1 MKKNYL
7 WIIIIIVIIIIAS
20 FFIFKEK
27 KEVVEEVEEI
37 KLEFFQSKEEVVDL
51 FDELIVKFEK
61 EHPNIDIEQNNV
73 PSAGVVLKA
82 RLVKNDMP
90 DILAIGG
97 DFAYGEIAR
106 AGVLVDFSNDPILEK
121 IHKPYIEMIDKIAK
135 TETKNGIPYA
145 ANANTVLYN
154 VKKFKE
160 LGLDV
165 PKTWDEFIATCEKIK
180 ASGEIPLYLTF
191 KDTWTIMVPFNSI
204 IANLQG
210 DDFIEKRLKDETSFV
225 ERYGGIAEKLLVLL
239 DYGHDDNFGR
249 GYDDGNTSFANGK
262 SFMLIQGI
270 WAISSVKRAN
280 PDIEIGVFTLP
291 VRDKYEEN
299 RLVSGVDTVLAISNS
314 TKYSEA
320 AKEFVQFLIKEENIQ
335 YYINQE
341 RLYSCVKGVYQED
354 PDLIGIKEH
363 FETGRITSF
372 PDHYYPP
379 GMGVSNLAQEFLL
392 KKDVNEFL
400 KTLDSEWDKVVS
412 R

>member
-1 MKKNYL
+1 MKKFVVL
-7 WIIIIIVIIIIAS
+7 TLSVFLIVLVCSSIVSA
-20 FFIFKEK
+20 EK
-27 KEVVEEVEEI
+27 I

-51 FDELIVKFEK
+51 FDELIEKFEK
-61 EHPNIDIEQNNV
+61 ENPDIDIEQNCV
-73 PSAGVVLKA
+73 PSPGVVLKS
-82 RLVKNDMP
+82 RLVKNDIP

-97 DFAYGEIAR
+97 DSAYGEIAR
-106 AGVLVDFSNDPILEK
+106 AGVLVDFSGDPILEK
-121 IHKPYIEMIDKIAK
+121 VHEAYVEMIDKIAK

-160 LGLDV
+160 LGIDA
-165 PKTWDEFIATCEKIK
+165 PKTWDEFIAICEKIK
-180 ASGEIPLYLTF
+180 ASGEVPLYLTF
-191 KDTWTIMVPFNSI
+191 KTAWTIMVPFNSI
-204 IANLQG
+204 VANIQG
-210 DDFIEKRLKDETSFV
+210 DDFIEKRLKNETSFA
-225 ERYGGIAEKLLVLL
+225 EKYGEVAEKLLALL
-239 DYGHDDNFGR
+239 DYGHDDNFGV

-270 WAISSVKRAN
+270 WAISSVKKAN
-280 PDIEIGVFTLP
+280 PDIEIGVFALP
-291 VRDKYEEN
+291 VRDKYEDN
-299 RLVSGVDTVLAISNS
+299 RLVSGVDTVLSISNS
-314 TKYSEA
+314 TKYSKE

-354 PDLIGIKEH
+354 PDLIGIKEY

-379 GMGVSNLAQEFLL
+379 GMGVSNLAQEFLIN
-392 KKDVNEFL
+392 KDIDAFIE
-400 KTLDSEWDKVVS
+400 KLDNEWDKVVA

>member
-27 KEVVEEVEEI
+27 KEVVEEVEKI

-73 PSAGVVLKA
+73 PAAGVVLKA

-121 IHKPYIEMIDKIAK
+121 VHEAYVEMIDKIAK

-154 VKKFKE
+154 VKKFKD
-160 LGLDV
+160 LGIDA

-180 ASGEIPLYLTF
+180 ASGEVPLYLTF

-204 IANLQG
+204 VANLQG
-210 DDFIEKRLKDETSFV
+210 DDFIEKRMKNETSFA
-225 ERYGGIAEKLLVLL
+225 ERYGEIAEKLMVLL

-270 WAISSVKRAN
+270 WAISSVKKAN
-280 PDIEIGVFTLP
+280 PDIEIGVFALP
-291 VRDKYEEN
+291 VRDKYEDN
-299 RLVSGVDTVLAISNS
+299 RLVSGVDTVLGISNS
-314 TKYSEA
+314 TKYPEA
-320 AKEFVQFLIKEENIQ
+320 AKEFVQFLIKKENIQ

-341 RLYSCVKGVYQED
+341 RLYSCVKGVFQED
-354 PDLIGIKEH
+354 PDLVGIKEY

>member
-1 MKKNYL
+1 MKKFVVL
-7 WIIIIIVIIIIAS
+7 TLSVFLIVLVCSSIVSA
-20 FFIFKEK
+20 EK
-27 KEVVEEVEEI
+27 I

-51 FDELIVKFEK
+51 FDELIEKFEK
-61 EHPNIDIEQNNV
+61 EHPDIDIEQNCV
-73 PSAGVVLKA
+73 PSPGVVLKS
-82 RLVKNDMP
+82 RLVKNEMP

-97 DFAYGEIAR
+97 DSAYGEIAR

-121 IHKPYIEMIDKIAK
+121 IHEAYVEMIDKIAK

-160 LGLDV
+160 LGIDA

-180 ASGEIPLYLTF
+180 ASGEVPLYLTF
-191 KDTWTIMVPFNSI
+191 KTAWTIMVPFNSI
-204 IANLQG
+204 VANIQG
-210 DDFIEKRLKDETSFV
+210 DDFIEKRLKNETSFT
-225 ERYGGIAEKLLVLL
+225 ERYGEVAEKLLALL
-239 DYGHDDNFGR
+239 DYGHDDNFGV
-249 GYDDGNTSFANGK
+249 GYDDGNASFANGK

-280 PDIEIGVFTLP
+280 PDTEIGVFVLP
-291 VRDKYEEN
+291 VRDKYEDN
-299 RLVSGVDTVLAISNS
+299 RLVSGVDTVLGISKS
-314 TKYSEA
+314 TKYPEA

-341 RLYSCVKGVYQED
+341 RLYSCVKGIFQED
-354 PDLIGIKEH
+354 PDLVGIKEY

-372 PDHYYPP
+372 PDHYYPS

-392 KKDVNEFL
+392 KKDIDAFL
-400 KTLDSEWDKVVS
+400 EILDSEWDKVVS

>member
-1 MKKNYL
+1 MKKFVVL
-7 WIIIIIVIIIIAS
+7 TLFVFLVVLVCSSMVSA
-20 FFIFKEK
+20 EK
-27 KEVVEEVEEI
+27 I

-51 FDELIVKFEK
+51 FDELIEKFEK
-61 EHPNIDIEQNNV
+61 ENPDIDIEQNCV
-73 PSAGVVLKA
+73 PSPGVVLKS

-106 AGVLVDFSNDPILEK
+106 AGVLVDFSGDPILEK
-121 IHKPYIEMIDKIAK
+121 VHEAYLEMIGKIAK

-160 LGLDV
+160 LGIDA
-165 PKTWDEFIATCEKIK
+165 PKTWDEFIAICEKIK
-180 ASGEIPLYLTF
+180 ASGEVPLYLTF
-191 KDTWTIMVPFNSI
+191 KTAWTIMVPFNSI
-204 IANLQG
+204 VANIQG
-210 DDFIEKRLKDETSFV
+210 DDFIEKRLKNETSFT
-225 ERYGGIAEKLLVLL
+225 EIYGEVAEKLLALL
-239 DYGHDDNFGR
+239 DYGHDDNFGV

-280 PDIEIGVFTLP
+280 PDIEIGVFALP
-291 VRDKYEEN
+291 VRDKYEDN
-299 RLVSGVDTVLAISNS
+299 RLVSGVDTVLGISNS
-314 TKYSEA
+314 TKYPEA

-341 RLYSCVKGVYQED
+341 RLYSCVKEVFQED
-354 PDLIGIKEH
+354 PYLVGIKEY

-372 PDHYYPP
+372 PDHYYPS
-379 GMGVSNLAQEFLL
+379 GMGVSNLAQEFLI
-392 KKDVNEFL
+392 KKDIDAFL
-400 KTLDSEWDKVVS
+400 EILDNEWDKVVS

>member
-1 MKKNYL
+1 MKKF
-7 WIIIIIVIIIIAS
+7 IVLTLSVFLIVSMCS
-20 FFIFKEK
+20 FIVSAEK
-27 KEVVEEVEEI
+27 I

-51 FDELIVKFEK
+51 FDELIEKFEK
-61 EHPNIDIEQNNV
+61 EHPDIDIEQNCV

-106 AGVLVDFSNDPILEK
+106 AGVLVDFSGDPILEK
-121 IHKPYIEMIDKIAK
+121 VHEAYLEMIGKIAK

-154 VKKFKE
+154 VEKFKE
-160 LGLDV
+160 LGIDA
-165 PKTWDEFIATCEKIK
+165 PETWDEFIATCEKIK
-180 ASGEIPLYLTF
+180 ASGEVPLYLTF

-204 IANLQG
+204 VANLQG
-210 DDFIEKRLKDETSFV
+210 DDFIEKRMKNETSFA
-225 ERYGGIAEKLLVLL
+225 ERYGEIAEKLLALL
-239 DYGHDDNFGR
+239 DYGHGDNFGV
-249 GYDDGNTSFANGK
+249 GYDDGNASFANGK

-291 VRDKYEEN
+291 VRDKYEDN

-314 TKYSEA
+314 TKYPEA

-354 PDLIGIKEH
+354 PDLVGIKEY

-379 GMGVSNLAQEFLL
+379 GMGVANLAQEFLL
-392 KKDVNEFL
+392 KKDVDAFL
-400 KTLDSEWDKVVS
+400 EILDNEWDKVVS

>member
-1 MKKNYL
+1 MKKFVVL
-7 WIIIIIVIIIIAS
+7 ILSVFLIVLVCSSMVSA
-20 FFIFKEK
+20 EK
-27 KEVVEEVEEI
+27 I

-51 FDELIVKFEK
+51 FDELIEKFEK
-61 EHPNIDIEQNNV
+61 ENPGIDIEQNCV
-73 PSAGVVLKA
+73 PSPGVVLKS
-82 RLVKNDMP
+82 RLVKNEIP

-97 DFAYGEIAR
+97 DSAYGEIAR
-106 AGVLVDFSNDPILEK
+106 AGVLVDFSGDPILEK
-121 IHKPYIEMIDKIAK
+121 VHEAYVEMIDKIAK

-160 LGLDV
+160 LGIDA
-165 PKTWDEFIATCEKIK
+165 PKTWDEFIAVCEKIK
-180 ASGEIPLYLTF
+180 ASGEVPLYLTF

-204 IANLQG
+204 VANLQG
-210 DDFIEKRLKDETSFV
+210 DDFIEKRLKNETSFA
-225 ERYGGIAEKLLVLL
+225 ERYDEIAEKLLVLL
-239 DYGHDDNFGR
+239 DYGHDDIFGR

-291 VRDKYEEN
+291 VRDKYEDN

-314 TKYSEA
+314 TKYPEA
-320 AKEFVQFLIKEENIQ
+320 AKEFVQFLIKEENSQ
-335 YYINQE
+335 HYIDQE
-341 RLYSCVKGVYQED
+341 RLYSCVKGVFQED
-354 PDLIGIKEH
+354 PDLIGIKEY

-372 PDHYYPP
+372 PDHYYPS

-392 KKDVNEFL
+392 KKDIGAFL
-400 KTLDSEWDKVVS
+400 EILDNEWDKVVS